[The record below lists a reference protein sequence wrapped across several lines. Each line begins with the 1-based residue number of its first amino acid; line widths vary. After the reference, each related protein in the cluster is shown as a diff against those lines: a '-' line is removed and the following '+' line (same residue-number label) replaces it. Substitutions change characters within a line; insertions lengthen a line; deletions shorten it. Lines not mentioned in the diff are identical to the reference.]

1 MKYSPSYQDLINQ
14 ITELKKQNERLLLN
28 AKLDG
33 EEVKHQKQIPI
44 EIGKVIESQ
53 KFSHTLLNNM
63 GDSIF
68 VKDDKSRLVL
78 VNDAFC
84 EMFNLPREEIIGKTL
99 AENVPQNERESFL
112 KIDSKVLADGIENIN
127 EETLTLN
134 GTTRIISTRK
144 SLFIDAK
151 GEKFLVGVIRD
162 ISERKKAENA
172 LKESEERF
180 RELNATKDKLF
191 SIIAH
196 DLRGPFNNIIGVSAL
211 LSKNEMYLEDEL
223 SGKYI
228 NIINST
234 AKSTLALLDNLLNWA
249 KSQTDELRIRPE
261 KIIFPQIIHEIV
273 SLERPLAMAKDISL
287 EFRPTKEFIIITDGN
302 ILKTVLRNLIS
313 NAIKFTHSGGKITI
327 LTSVDQKNVEITI
340 ADNGV
345 GMSKET
351 MKGLFNI
358 SSNVTFL
365 GTLNEK
371 GSGLGLVL
379 SKEFVKKLNGNIE
392 VESEKGKG
400 SNFKISLPLN
410 NFN

>member
-33 EEVKHQKQIPI
+33 EEVKHQKTIPI

-53 KFSHTLLNNM
+53 KFSHSLLNNM
-63 GDSIF
+63 GDSVF

-84 EMFNLPREEIIGKTL
+84 EMFNLPREAIIGKTL

-144 SLFIDAK
+144 SLFIDSK

-162 ISERKKAENA
+162 ISDRKKAENA
-172 LKESEERF
+172 LKESEERC

-196 DLRGPFNNIIGVSAL
+196 DLRGPFNNIIGVSEL

-302 ILKTVLRNLIS
+302 TMVVNGVMQAVMKKLILILQNVTK
-313 NAIKFTHSGGKITI
+313 KTI
-327 LTSVDQKNVEITI
+327 LFIRTVS
-340 ADNGV
+340 
-345 GMSKET
+345 
-351 MKGLFNI
+351 
-358 SSNVTFL
+358 
-365 GTLNEK
+365 
-371 GSGLGLVL
+371 
-379 SKEFVKKLNGNIE
+379 
-392 VESEKGKG
+392 
-400 SNFKISLPLN
+400 
-410 NFN
+410 

>member
-1 MKYSPSYQDLINQ
+1 MHS
-14 ITELKKQNERLLLN
+14 
-28 AKLDG
+28 
-33 EEVKHQKQIPI
+33 
-44 EIGKVIESQ
+44 
-53 KFSHTLLNNM
+53 
-63 GDSIF
+63 
-68 VKDDKSRLVL
+68 
-78 VNDAFC
+78 
-84 EMFNLPREEIIGKTL
+84 
-99 AENVPQNERESFL
+99 
-112 KIDSKVLADGIENIN
+112 
-127 EETLTLN
+127 
-134 GTTRIISTRK
+134 
-144 SLFIDAK
+144 
-151 GEKFLVGVIRD
+151 
-162 ISERKKAENA
+162 
-172 LKESEERF
+172 
-180 RELNATKDKLF
+180 
-191 SIIAH
+191 
-196 DLRGPFNNIIGVSAL
+196 
-211 LSKNEMYLEDEL
+211 EDEQ
-223 SGKYI
+223 SVKYI

-261 KIIFPQIIHEIV
+261 KITFPQIIHEIV
-273 SLERPLAMAKDISL
+273 SLERPLAMAKDINL

-313 NAIKFTHSGGKITI
+313 NAIKFTNIGGTITI
-327 LTSVDQKNVEITI
+327 MTSIVQENVEITI

-345 GMSKET
+345 GMSQET

-379 SKEFVKKLNGNIE
+379 SKEFVKKLDGKIE